1 MCGHWAIETI
11 QSDVSLIHSDTD
23 LIFFFS
29 KKTKAADLS
38 ALSDKHYHQI
48 LDTLFRCALSE
59 KQAYHG
65 SKKTARSTAPAKLA
79 KCAEA
84 LRVVVE
90 SGAGR
95 LKRKTLVAIIDHIT
109 QTLPGPDED
118 PVEPLVHGYTKAL
131 MALLSHPTNV
141 ELLATYEAEGWYDCV
156 DFSLQTIARS
166 IDAGDTDSDPH
177 RSSPAPTAQGTFSMA
192 SSTPRSTAGSSTQR
206 GGNNLEKSRLHDLLN
221 CLLFLISATN
231 APLQKRVKDISSIGI
246 KVLKL
251 PSSGVAAS
259 LQVAFSVINVALDYA
274 QTDDIEHAGSIA
286 VELVP
291 LIGRWWQAKIASKDD
306 ALLNNLQVEMLKAL
320 YGMNMQLEG
329 LIQKRDPTVVASVED
344 LCDTLWSAYTRRDS
358 RSQLQQ
364 DDLSYSA
371 VPRHQKSLATH
382 VFSLRPH
389 NVEAERRWAVVHT
402 LSLME
407 ATLWRASQLAQ
418 PRDEDEQDQ
427 PRKKRR
433 MASGYSR
440 IRQRLLSPDPD
451 VQLAALQ
458 VIPFFVANVRI
469 TETFMVETLSSLA
482 NLAAHKSTNIS
493 VWAMIATA
501 SLAQTEHSH
510 TESLAASWKQLWF
523 IASRNLSI
531 QGTCRAACLLLHMIV
546 SQDLIQFHDISD
558 DVHNIVTA
566 ADVSGP
572 AILVDSSVALMTKL
586 LQLKNHHL
594 PSASFT
600 TCSHVVRWLFL
611 RWDPAD
617 PIFISFYSALIEPID
632 IINLLRAACG
642 VSQMLLTALP
652 QAIVGPLGE
661 AWGLLLERRDVV
673 RYLLLLSN
681 DEQASFEAQKLQCFE
696 ATPTS
701 RAAETSDTYAVRKLI
716 AELLYPR
723 FQELVALCATWNM
736 RGDGSSHI
744 SPEKME
750 SVLGFVTAG
759 FFCLPLLTEAHAQ
772 QTQNLEASL
781 FELLKNT
788 LTAASLSADSRF
800 LYERGLRIVRPYIP
814 GCRERDITSFAKES
828 PQALNFFSKLSD
840 DYEQLER
847 QMSGYDEDAMD
858 LDDEFGSQESHSS
871 TVSKVRE
878 ISRRDTIMLDE
889 NSFHMDTRQRLHLLR
904 ILRDDPG
911 QAGLAPQLFLDSFLE
926 LSDEELLLSKQL
938 GRELLT
944 GEVVIGPDDQK
955 RIIERFGTIMASSK
969 YSSCETAL
977 ALVLDVIEGLMPSW
991 TDKRSSICEEVG
1003 DFYRFFV
1010 KVALPKNLLSD
1021 RIQTILARLLLSL
1034 TMIDEKYPEV
1044 LKLPNTIQSV
1054 LGILEQGSVPVK
1066 FYIGKRLPVIFGR
1079 FVLKMHDDVFAD
1091 SILHNLPTD
1100 PEFPEGIAFRLYVL
1114 AELAQNWPTLL
1125 RRCVYHIFETAGQI
1139 HESAKHASYC
1149 LRNIATSLQLESSR
1163 SLFKLFA
1170 PQLLYTW
1177 LSADSIEN
1185 IPSEIFGYASLEEL
1199 LKHGQSEAAAI
1210 MMMRGHDQELE
1221 ALARHLG
1228 LSPVQLVQKSFSK
1241 VLAFGIAYDFSNRQ
1255 PENAQK
1261 AETRIR
1267 KLMGRESY
1275 LENVHVNFA
1284 DIVAQFFLLIDQE
1297 GPVEQSWS
1305 KDETLVY
1312 AAEAMAE
1319 IKRMGHSEVEL
1330 APNQQPICRAKHLS
1344 RELALLC
1351 SRTEYELS
1359 SLWTPALVVSV
1370 ARTLFNLVHS
1380 ALGPLHTC
1388 SVIRRVRV
1396 LICLAG
1402 SHAWDPYP
1410 LQMLLQTLRPFLV
1423 DPECADDSLGMTEYL
1438 LVHGSKVLTGS
1449 PSFLAGY
1456 ALSTLASLRVFLES
1470 SQASTTQESQF
1481 KETMSKAQKFHSWFS
1496 KYLEQYQS
1504 PLLEQGNQVD
1514 AFRAITYAASHV
1526 RSSGN
1531 AERGTHESNLLLEIL
1546 RDDGKKTQ
1554 LLSETS
1560 RKIALGILCK
1570 DFHLPDSF
1578 RNDAVSSD
1586 EDAIAISTAVWKS
1599 SSQMKAIGDNY
1610 LVWAARIIGRSFSA
1624 SGDINLTLLRESHLT
1639 DYLQRSSDGLSSEQ
1653 GLLNLMRSLTG
1664 DIHCFTAG
1672 IVESSLRTIVSEA
1685 SAQEDNE
1692 LLEACG
1698 RVLSQELWSA
1708 SDWVPYRTPPSDNTP
1723 AEARPDGVV
1732 FSPEA
1737 LEETAWAQ
1745 HVTIHLIQSIPGNI
1759 ILDAMPQVLE
1769 NVPNFA
1775 EAAFPYII
1783 HLVLLAEHG
1792 QRQSA
1797 KKAFSTA
1804 LKEWLKMT
1812 SSKAKDNLSLVIN
1825 LLLFLRTQK
1834 FPGETSIADRSQWL
1848 DVDLSDVASAAAR
1861 CGMHKTALLFVE
1873 SSANEGSRQS
1883 RRSSAVRAQDS
1894 TDVLLDIFENI
1905 DDPDAYYG
1913 LPTSAS
1919 LDNVLARLDYEKNG
1933 SKSLAFRGAQLDS
1946 RIRGKDPAASS
1957 DGRFLVSTLSDLGL
1971 AGLSHSLLQSQQ
1983 SSHHDSASVEN
1994 TFNNAR
2000 RLEIWNIPAPPLTN
2014 SPAAI
2019 LYKAYQG
2026 SYQAVDMNTARQSIY
2041 SGLRS
2046 IMRNAVSHD
2055 TSKASVRHNVAVLAA
2070 LAELDDVLHVADVTE
2085 LDDILASFEARAHWM
2100 KSGRYTDIMQI
2111 LSCRETTLSM
2121 LGHTLPIR
2129 STGTFSKPE
2138 TRLAEVKSML
2148 LSSNIYRYHQATQES
2163 LNIAT
2168 MLNGLISPSSELGLV
2183 IDAAAKLEAANA
2195 LWDHQEMVSS
2205 IRMLQSIEATSDLKK
2220 QTVFVQRSDL
2230 LAKIGHQV
2238 SVAKLEKPDNIRR
2251 NYLQPALKELRGRTD
2266 GQEAGKVYHQF
2277 AMFCDEQL
2285 QNPDGL
2291 EDLARLQ
2298 HLRKGKDDEVVQLKG
2313 LVASAKDSQVK
2324 NRYQVHLAKA
2334 KQWLDLDDQ
2343 ELRRVEQSRSEF
2355 VRLSLENYL
2364 LSLIASDEHNNDA
2377 LRFTALWVERSD
2389 EDMTN
2394 EAVKRYIDKVPTRK
2408 FAALMNQLTSR
2419 LVDQSHQF
2427 QRLLIDLVYRI
2438 CVDHPYHGM
2447 YQIWSGMRSRTNN
2460 KDSTAVSRQRAT
2472 EKVGKKLSQT
2482 QSVSEIWLS
2491 IDKTSKSYHMLA
2503 TERDSSRYKAGQKI
2517 LVKDSSAGLRL
2528 IQDLGR
2534 YRIPPPTM
2542 QIELSANKDYTAIP
2556 YVTKLEDYMS
2566 IASGVSAPKIITL
2579 VGSNGVR
2586 FKQLVKGGSDDLR
2599 QDAIMEQVFAAA
2611 SSVLKL
2617 HRSTQQRNLGIRTY
2631 KVLPLTASSGLIEF
2645 VPNTIPFHEYL
2656 MPAHERYHPKDYK
2669 GSQCR
2674 KEISQVQ
2681 NKSVET
2687 RVATYKKVT
2696 DRFQPVMRYFF
2707 MENFSDPDEWYAKR
2721 TAYTR
2726 TTAAISILGHV
2737 LGLGD
2742 RHGHNIL
2749 LDSVSGEVV
2758 HIDLG
2763 VAFEMGRILPV
2774 PELVPFRLTRDIVD
2788 GMGITKTEGAF
2799 RRCCEFTLDALR
2811 EETYTIMTILDVL
2824 RYDPLYSWSISP
2836 VRMAKLQNPRTDE
2849 GEEGPT
2855 DAEIDAR
2862 KKRGMVN
2869 EPSEADR
2876 ALEVVRKKLSKT
2888 LSVSATVNDLINQAT
2903 DERNLAVLY
2912 SGWAAY
2918 A

>member
-1 MCGHWAIETI
+1 MAPSTRVRGESIEDVRQTI
-11 QSDVSLIHSDTD
+11 DNGNLKDRQAALDD

-38 ALSDKHYHQI
+38 ALNDKHYHQI

-59 KQAYHG
+59 KQSFLGA
-65 SKKTARSTAPAKLA
+65 KKTARASAPAKLA

-84 LRVVVE
+84 LRVVIE
-90 SGAGR
+90 SGASR

-109 QTLPGPDED
+109 QTLPGPDAD
-118 PVEPLVHGYTKAL
+118 LVEPLLQGYIKAL
-131 MALLSHPTNV
+131 MALLSHPANV
-141 ELLATYEAEGWYDCV
+141 ELLATYDAEGWYDCV
-156 DFSLQTIARS
+156 DFSLQTITRY
-166 IDAGDTDSDPH
+166 IDAGDTDSDPY
-177 RSSPAPTAQGTFSMA
+177 RSSPAPTAQTFSMTF
-192 SSTPRSTAGSSTQR
+192 STPRSSAISSQQR
-206 GGNNLEKSRLHDLLN
+206 NTSHMEKSRLHDLLN
-221 CLLFLISATN
+221 CLLSLISAAN

-246 KVLKL
+246 QVLKL

-259 LQVAFSVINVALDYA
+259 LQVAFSVINVALSYA
-274 QTDDIEHAGSIA
+274 QTDDVEYAGSIA
-286 VELVP
+286 AELVP

-320 YGMNMQLEG
+320 YSMHMQLES
-329 LIQKRDPTVVASVED
+329 LVQKNDSTILASVED
-344 LCDTLWSAYTRRDS
+344 LCDLLWSAYTRRDS

-364 DDLSYSA
+364 DDLSYST
-371 VPRHQKSLATH
+371 VPRHQHSLATH
-382 VFSLRPH
+382 VFGLRLH
-389 NVEAERRWAVVHT
+389 NIEAERRWAVVHT

-407 ATLWRASQLAQ
+407 ATLWRASHLTHT
-418 PRDEDEQDQ
+418 RDEDEQDQ

-433 MASGYSR
+433 MASGYTR
-440 IRQRLLSPDPD
+440 LRQRLLSPDLN

-458 VIPFFVANVRI
+458 VVPFFIANVRVAEAF
-469 TETFMVETLSSLA
+469 TVETLSSLV
-482 NLAAHKSTNIS
+482 NLTAHKNANIS

-501 SLAQTEHSH
+501 SIAQTEHAKG
-510 TESLAASWKQLWF
+510 EALAASWKQLWF

-546 SQDLIQFHDISD
+546 SRDLVQFHDISD

-566 ADVSGP
+566 ADVNGP
-572 AILVDSSVALMTKL
+572 AIMVDSSVILMTKL
-586 LQLKNHHL
+586 LQLTNHHL
-594 PSASFT
+594 PSTSFA

-617 PIFISFYSALIEPID
+617 SIFTSFYSTLIEPIE
-632 IINLLRAACG
+632 IINLLRVACG
-642 VSQMLLTALP
+642 VSHMILTCLP
-652 QAIVGPLGE
+652 QSVVGPLGE
-661 AWGLLLERRDVV
+661 AWGLLQERKDII
-673 RYLLLLSN
+673 RYLLLLPDDDKATS
-681 DEQASFEAQKLQCFE
+681 EAQKLQYFE
-696 ATPTS
+696 AAPTS
-701 RAAETSDTYAVRKLI
+701 RAAQTSDTYAVRKLI

-723 FQELVALCATWNM
+723 FQELVALCATWNA

-744 SPEKME
+744 SPEKLE
-750 SVLGFVTAG
+750 SVMGFVTAS
-759 FFCLPLLTEAHAQ
+759 FFCLPLLTEAHVQ

-781 FELLKNT
+781 FDLLKNT
-788 LTAASLSADSRF
+788 LIAASLSADSRF
-800 LYERGLRIVRPYIP
+800 LHERVLRIIRPYIP
-814 GCRERDITSFAKES
+814 SCRECDISSFAKES

-840 DYEQLER
+840 EYQQLEK
-847 QMSGYDEDAMD
+847 QTSGHDEDGMD
-858 LDDEFGSQESHSS
+858 LDDEFGSQESRS
-871 TVSKVRE
+871 TTMTKGLE
-878 ISRRDTIMLDE
+878 ISRRETVMLDA
-889 NSFHMDTRQRLHLLR
+889 NSFHTDTKQRLHLLK
-904 ILRDDPG
+904 ILRDDTG
-911 QAGLAPQLFLDSFLE
+911 QVGLVPQLFLESFLA

-944 GEVVIGPDDQK
+944 GDAVISPDDQK
-955 RIIERFGTIMASSK
+955 LLIERFGTIMASST

-991 TDKRSSICEEVG
+991 TDKRSGICDEVG

-1010 KVALPKNLLSD
+1010 KNALPNNLLSD
-1021 RIQTILARLLLSL
+1021 RIQTVLARLMLSL
-1034 TMIDEKYPEV
+1034 TMIDEKYPEA
-1044 LKLPNTIQSV
+1044 LGIPNTIESV
-1054 LGILEQGSVPVK
+1054 LGILELGSVPVK
-1066 FYIGKRLPVIFGR
+1066 FYIANRLPVVFGR
-1079 FVLKMHDDVFAD
+1079 FVLKAHDDVFAE
-1091 SILHNLPTD
+1091 SILHNLPTEPD
-1100 PEFPEGIAFRLYVL
+1100 FPEGISFRLYVL

-1125 RRCVYHIFETAGQI
+1125 RRCVYHLFETAGQI
-1139 HESAKHASYC
+1139 HDSAKHASYC
-1149 LRNIATSLQLESSR
+1149 LRKIATSLQLESSR
-1163 SLFKLFA
+1163 NLFKLFA

-1177 LSADSIEN
+1177 LSEDSIEN
-1185 IPSEIFGYASLEEL
+1185 IPFEIFGYASLEEL
-1199 LKHGQSEAAAI
+1199 LKHAQSEAAAI
-1210 MMMRGHDQELE
+1210 MMMRGHDQEL
-1221 ALARHLG
+1221 ASLARHLG
-1228 LSPVQLVQKSFSK
+1228 LDPVQLVQRSFSK
-1241 VLAFGIAYDFSNRQ
+1241 VLAFGISYDLSTRQ

-1261 AETRIR
+1261 AESRIR

-1275 LENVHVNFA
+1275 LENVYINFV
-1284 DIVAQFFLLIDQE
+1284 DTIGQFFLLIDQE
-1297 GPVEQSWS
+1297 GPVEHSWS
-1305 KDETLVY
+1305 KDESLVY

-1319 IKRMGHSEVEL
+1319 IKGFGHSEVEL
-1330 APNQQPICRAKHLS
+1330 APNQQPTFKAKHLS

-1351 SRTEYELS
+1351 SRTE
-1359 SLWTPALVVSV
+1359 
-1370 ARTLFNLVHS
+1370 
-1380 ALGPLHTC
+1380 
-1388 SVIRRVRV
+1388 
-1396 LICLAG
+1396 
-1402 SHAWDPYP
+1402 
-1410 LQMLLQTLRPFLV
+1410 
-1423 DPECADDSLGMTEYL
+1423 
-1438 LVHGSKVLTGS
+1438 
-1449 PSFLAGY
+1449 
-1456 ALSTLASLRVFLES
+1456 
-1470 SQASTTQESQF
+1470 
-1481 KETMSKAQKFHSWFS
+1481 
-1496 KYLEQYQS
+1496 
-1504 PLLEQGNQVD
+1504 
-1514 AFRAITYAASHV
+1514 
-1526 RSSGN
+1526 SSGN
-1531 AERGTHESNLLLEIL
+1531 AERDTHESNLLLEIL
-1546 RDDGKKTQ
+1546 RDEGNKNQ

-1570 DFHLPDSF
+1570 DFHVPDSF
-1578 RNDAVSSD
+1578 RSDAVNSD
-1586 EDAIAISTAVWKS
+1586 DDATAISTAVWKS
-1599 SSQMKAIGDNY
+1599 SSQAQYTGDDY
-1610 LVWAARIIGRSFSA
+1610 LVWAARVIGRSFSA
-1624 SGDINLTLLRESHLT
+1624 SGNIDLTLLRESHLT
-1639 DYLQRSSDGLSSEQ
+1639 DYLQRSSGGSSSEQ
-1653 GLLNLMRSLTG
+1653 GLLDLMQSLTG

-1685 SAQEDNE
+1685 AAQEDND

-1698 RVLSQELWSA
+1698 RVLSQELLAA
-1708 SDWVPYRTPPSDNTP
+1708 SDWLPYRTPPSDNSP
-1723 AEARPDGVV
+1723 AEARLDSVV

-1737 LEETAWAQ
+1737 LEDPAWAQ
-1745 HVTIHLIQSIPGNI
+1745 HVTIHLIQSVPGCI

-1769 NVPNFA
+1769 HVQNFA
-1775 EAAFPYII
+1775 EAAFPFIV

-1797 KKAFSTA
+1797 KKSFSAA
-1804 LKEWLKMT
+1804 LREWLKLT
-1812 SSKAKDNLSLVIN
+1812 SSKAKDNLSLIIN
-1825 LLLFLRTQK
+1825 MLLFLRTQK
-1834 FPGETSIADRSQWL
+1834 FPGESSIADRSQWL
-1848 DVDLSDVASAAAR
+1848 DIDLTDVASAAAR

-1873 SSANEGSRQS
+1873 SSANEGARQS

-1919 LDNVLARLDYEKNG
+1919 LENVLARLDYEKNG
-1933 SKSLAFRGAQLDS
+1933 SKSLAFRGAHLDS
-1946 RIRGKDPAASS
+1946 HIRKKDPTATS
-1957 DGRFLVSTLSDLGL
+1957 DGRHLVNTLSNLGL

-1983 SSHHDSASVEN
+1983 NLHPDSTSVDN
-1994 TFNNAR
+1994 MFDNAR

-2014 SPAAI
+2014 NPSAI

-2026 SYQAVDMNTARQSIY
+2026 CYQAVDMNIARQSIY
-2041 SGLRS
+2041 SGLKS
-2046 IMRNAVSHD
+2046 IMENAISRD
-2055 TSKASVRHNVAVLAA
+2055 IRKANVRHNVAVLAA
-2070 LAELDDVLHVADVTE
+2070 LTEMDDILHVADATE
-2085 LDDILASFEARAHWM
+2085 LDDLLASFEARSHWM
-2100 KSGRYTDIMQI
+2100 KSGRYEDVMQI

-2129 STGTFSKPE
+2129 
-2138 TRLAEVKSML
+2138 TRP
-2148 LSSNIYRYHQATQES
+2148 RR
-2163 LNIAT
+2163 
-2168 MLNGLISPSSELGLV
+2168 
-2183 IDAAAKLEAANA
+2183 DAAARLEGANA

-2220 QTVFVQRSDL
+2220 QTVLVQRSDL

-2238 SVAKLEKPDNIRR
+2238 SVAKLEKPDNIQK
-2251 NYLQPALKELRGRTD
+2251 NYLQPALKELRGRID

-2285 QNPDGL
+2285 QNTDSL
-2291 EDLARLQ
+2291 KDLSRLR
-2298 HLRKGKDDEVVQLKG
+2298 HLREGKNDEVVQLKG
-2313 LVASAKDSQVK
+2313 LVASAKESQMR
-2324 NRYQVHLAKA
+2324 NRYQIHLAKA

-2364 LSLIASDEHNNDA
+2364 LSLTASDEHNNDA
-2377 LRFTALWVERSD
+2377 LRFTALWLERSG

-2408 FAALMNQLTSR
+2408 FAALMNQLSSR

-2427 QRLLIDLVYRI
+2427 QRLLIELVYRI
-2438 CVDHPYHGM
+2438 SIDHPYHGM

-2460 KDSTAVSRQRAT
+2460 KDDVAVLRQRAT
-2472 EKVGKKLSQT
+2472 EKVGKKLGQT
-2482 QSVSEIWLS
+2482 PTVSTIWTS

-2503 TERDSSRYKAGQKI
+2503 TERDTSRYKAGQKI
-2517 LVKDSSAGLRL
+2517 AIKESSAGLRL
-2528 IQDLGR
+2528 LQDLTK
-2534 YRIPPPTM
+2534 YQIPPPTM
-2542 QIELSANKDYTAIP
+2542 QIELSADKDYSRIP
-2556 YVTKLEDYMS
+2556 YVTKLEDSMS

-2579 VGSNGVR
+2579 VGSNGKR
-2586 FKQLVKGGSDDLR
+2586 FKQL
-2599 QDAIMEQVFAAA
+2599 VFAAA

-2836 VRMAKLQNPRTDE
+2836 VRMAKLQTPRTDE

-2855 DAEIDAR
+2855 DAEIDSR
-2862 KKRGMVN
+2862 KKRGVVN

>member
-1 MCGHWAIETI
+1 MAPSTRVRGESIEDVRQTI
-11 QSDVSLIHSDTD
+11 DNGSLKDRQAALDD

-38 ALSDKHYHQI
+38 ALNDKHYHQI

-59 KQAYHG
+59 KQSFLGA
-65 SKKTARSTAPAKLA
+65 KKTARANAPAKLA

-84 LRVVVE
+84 LRVVIE
-90 SGAGR
+90 SGASR
-95 LKRKTLVAIIDHIT
+95 LKRKTLLAIIDHIT
-109 QTLPGPDED
+109 QTLPGPDAD
-118 PVEPLVHGYTKAL
+118 LVEPLLQGYIKAL
-131 MALLSHPTNV
+131 MALLSHPANV
-141 ELLATYEAEGWYDCV
+141 ELLATYNAEGWYDCV
-156 DFSLQTIARS
+156 DFSLQTITRY
-166 IDAGDTDSDPH
+166 IDAGDADSDTY
-177 RSSPAPTAQGTFSMA
+177 RSSPAPTAQTFSMTF
-192 SSTPRSTAGSSTQR
+192 STPRSSAISSQQR
-206 GGNNLEKSRLHDLLN
+206 NTSHMEKSRLHDLLN
-221 CLLFLISATN
+221 CLFSLISAAN
-231 APLQKRVKDISSIGI
+231 APLQKRVKEISSIGI
-246 KVLKL
+246 QVLKL

-259 LQVAFSVINVALDYA
+259 LQVAFSVINVALAYA
-274 QTDDIEHAGSIA
+274 QTDDVEYAGSIA
-286 VELVP
+286 AELVP

-320 YGMNMQLEG
+320 YSMHMQLES
-329 LIQKRDPTVVASVED
+329 LVQKNDSTIVASVED
-344 LCDTLWSAYTRRDS
+344 LCDLLWSAYTRRDS

-364 DDLSYSA
+364 DDLSYST
-371 VPRHQKSLATH
+371 VPRHQNSLATH
-382 VFSLRPH
+382 VFGLRLH

-407 ATLWRASQLAQ
+407 ATLWRASHLTQT
-418 PRDEDEQDQ
+418 RDDDEQDQ

-440 IRQRLLSPDPD
+440 LRQRLLSPDLN

-458 VIPFFVANVRI
+458 VVPFFVANVRV
-469 TETFMVETLSSLA
+469 TEAFTVETLSSLV
-482 NLAAHKSTNIS
+482 NLTAHKNANIS
-493 VWAMIATA
+493 VWAMVATA
-501 SLAQTEHSH
+501 SFAQTEHAQGG
-510 TESLAASWKQLWF
+510 SLAASWKQLWF

-546 SQDLIQFHDISD
+546 SRDLVQFHDISD

-566 ADVSGP
+566 ADVNGP
-572 AILVDSSVALMTKL
+572 AIMVDSSVILMTKL
-586 LQLKNHHL
+586 LQLTNHHL
-594 PSASFT
+594 PSTSFA

-617 PIFISFYSALIEPID
+617 SIFTSFYSTLVEPID
-632 IINLLRAACG
+632 IVNLLRAACG
-642 VSQMLLTALP
+642 VPHMILTCLP
-652 QAIVGPLGE
+652 QSIVGPLGE
-661 AWGLLLERRDVV
+661 AWGLLQERRDII
-673 RYLLLLSN
+673 RYLLLLS
-681 DEQASFEAQKLQCFE
+681 DDDKAIFEAQKLQYFE
-696 ATPTS
+696 AAPTS
-701 RAAETSDTYAVRKLI
+701 RATQTSDTYAVRKLI

-723 FQELVALCATWNM
+723 LQELVALCATWNA

-744 SPEKME
+744 SPEKLE
-750 SVLGFVTAG
+750 SVLGFVTTG
-759 FFCLPLLTEAHAQ
+759 FFCLPLLTEAHVQ
-772 QTQNLEASL
+772 QTQNLEVSL

-788 LTAASLSADSRF
+788 LIAASLSADSRF
-800 LYERGLRIVRPYIP
+800 LHERVLRIIRPYIP
-814 GCRERDITSFAKES
+814 SCRECDISNFARES
-828 PQALNFFSKLSD
+828 PQALSFFSKLSD
-840 DYEQLER
+840 EYQQLEK
-847 QMSGYDEDAMD
+847 QTSGHDEDGMD
-858 LDDEFGSQESHSS
+858 LDDEFGSQESRS
-871 TVSKVRE
+871 TTMTKGLE
-878 ISRRDTIMLDE
+878 ISRRETVMLDA
-889 NSFHMDTRQRLHLLR
+889 NSFHTDTRQRLYLLK

-911 QAGLAPQLFLDSFLE
+911 QVGLVPQLFLDSFLA

-944 GEVVIGPDDQK
+944 GDAVISPDDQK
-955 RIIERFGTIMASSK
+955 LLIERFGTIMASST

-991 TDKRSSICEEVG
+991 TDKRSGICDEVG

-1010 KVALPKNLLSD
+1010 KSALPHNLLSD
-1021 RIQTILARLLLSL
+1021 RIQTSLARLLLSL
-1034 TMIDEKYPEV
+1034 TMIDEKYPEA
-1044 LKLPNTIQSV
+1044 LGLPNTIESV
-1054 LGILEQGSVPVK
+1054 LGILELGSVPVK
-1066 FYIGKRLPVIFGR
+1066 FYIAKRLPVVFGR
-1079 FVLKMHDDVFAD
+1079 FVLKAHDDVFAE
-1091 SILHNLPTD
+1091 SILHNLPTEPD
-1100 PEFPEGIAFRLYVL
+1100 FSEGISFRLYVL

-1139 HESAKHASYC
+1139 HESAKHATYC
-1149 LRNIATSLQLESSR
+1149 LRKIATSLQLESSR
-1163 SLFKLFA
+1163 NLFKLFA

-1177 LSADSIEN
+1177 LSEDSIES
-1185 IPSEIFGYASLEEL
+1185 IPFEIFGYASLEEL

-1210 MMMRGHDQELE
+1210 MMMRGHDQEL
-1221 ALARHLG
+1221 ASLSRHLG
-1228 LSPVQLVQKSFSK
+1228 LDPVQLVQRSFSK
-1241 VLAFGIAYDFSNRQ
+1241 VLAFGISYDLSTRQ

-1261 AETRIR
+1261 AESRIR

-1275 LENVHVNFA
+1275 LENVYINFA
-1284 DIVAQFFLLIDQE
+1284 EIIAQFFLLIDQE
-1297 GPVEQSWS
+1297 GPVEHSWS
-1305 KDETLVY
+1305 KDESLVY

-1319 IKRMGHSEVEL
+1319 IQGFGHSEVEL
-1330 APNQQPICRAKHLS
+1330 APQPAAHIQSQALEQRIGASLQQ
-1344 RELALLC
+1344 
-1351 SRTEYELS
+1351 
-1359 SLWTPALVVSV
+1359 
-1370 ARTLFNLVHS
+1370 N
-1380 ALGPLHTC
+1380 
-1388 SVIRRVRV
+1388 RVRTIDAMDTCACRFSRKNSV
-1396 LICLAG
+1396 QLGAFSTWSLTHLFCNQKI
-1402 SHAWDPYP
+1402 
-1410 LQMLLQTLRPFLV
+1410 
-1423 DPECADDSLGMTEYL
+1423 DPECADDSLGMTQYL
-1438 LVHGSKVLTGS
+1438 LVNGLQALTES

-1481 KETMSKAQKFHSWFS
+1481 KATMSKAQKFHSWFT

-1504 PLLEQGNQVD
+1504 PLLEHGQQTD
-1514 AFRAITYAASHV
+1514 AFKAITYAAAHV

-1531 AERGTHESNLLLEIL
+1531 AERDTHESNLLLEIL
-1546 RDDGKKTQ
+1546 RDEGNKTQ

-1570 DFHLPDSF
+1570 DFHVPDSF
-1578 RNDAVSSD
+1578 RSDAVNSD
-1586 EDAIAISTAVWKS
+1586 DDATAISTAVWKS
-1599 SSQMKAIGDNY
+1599 SSQAQYTGDDY
-1610 LVWAARIIGRSFSA
+1610 LVWAARVVGRSFSA
-1624 SGDINLTLLRESHLT
+1624 SGNIDLTLLRESRLT
-1639 DYLQRSSDGLSSEQ
+1639 EYLQRSSGGSSSEQ
-1653 GLLNLMRSLTG
+1653 GLLDLMQSLTG

-1672 IVESSLRTIVSEA
+1672 IVESSLRAIVSEA
-1685 SAQEDNE
+1685 AAQEDND

-1698 RVLSQELWSA
+1698 RVLSQELLSA
-1708 SDWVPYRTPPSDNTP
+1708 SDWLPYRTPPSDNSP
-1723 AEARPDGVV
+1723 AEARLDSVV

-1737 LEETAWAQ
+1737 LEDPAWAQ
-1745 HVTIHLIQSIPGNI
+1745 HVTIHLIQSVPGSI

-1769 NVPNFA
+1769 HVQNFA
-1775 EAAFPYII
+1775 EAAFPFIV

-1797 KKAFSTA
+1797 KKSFSAA
-1804 LKEWLKMT
+1804 LREWLKLT
-1812 SSKAKDNLSLVIN
+1812 SSKVKDNLSLIIN
-1825 LLLFLRTQK
+1825 MLLFLRTQK
-1834 FPGETSIADRSQWL
+1834 FPGESSIADRSQWL
-1848 DVDLSDVASAAAR
+1848 DIELTDVASAAAR

-1946 RIRGKDPAASS
+1946 HIRKKDPTATS
-1957 DGRFLVSTLSDLGL
+1957 DGRHLVSTLSNLGL

-1983 SSHHDSASVEN
+1983 NLHPDSTSVDN
-1994 TFNNAR
+1994 TFDNAR

-2014 SPAAI
+2014 NPSAI

-2026 SYQAVDMNTARQSIY
+2026 CYQAADMNIARQSIY
-2041 SGLRS
+2041 SGLKS
-2046 IMRNAVSHD
+2046 IMRNAISRD
-2055 TSKASVRHNVAVLAA
+2055 IRKTNVRHNVAVLAA
-2070 LAELDDVLHVADVTE
+2070 LTEMDDILHVADATE
-2085 LDDILASFEARAHWM
+2085 LDDLLASFEARSHWM
-2100 KSGRYTDIMQI
+2100 KSGRYEDVMQV

-2129 STGTFSKPE
+2129 SVGTFSKPE

-2148 LSSNIYRYHQATQES
+2148 LSSNIYRFHRATQES

-2168 MLNGLISPSSELGLV
+2168 MLSGLISPSSELGLV

-2195 LWDHQEMVSS
+2195 LWDHEEMVSS

-2220 QTVFVQRSDL
+2220 QTVLVQRSDL

-2238 SVAKLEKPDNIRR
+2238 SVAKLEKPDNIQR
-2251 NYLQPALKELRGRTD
+2251 NYLQPALKELRGRID

-2277 AMFCDEQL
+2277 AIFCDEQL
-2285 QNPDGL
+2285 QNADSL
-2291 EDLARLQ
+2291 QDLARLR
-2298 HLRKGKDDEVVQLKG
+2298 HLREGKNDEVVQLKG
-2313 LVASAKDSQVK
+2313 LVASAKESQVR
-2324 NRYQVHLAKA
+2324 NRYQIHLAKA

-2364 LSLIASDEHNNDA
+2364 LSLTASDEHNNDA
-2377 LRFTALWVERSD
+2377 LRFTALWLERSG

-2408 FAALMNQLTSR
+2408 FAALMNQLSSR

-2427 QRLLIDLVYRI
+2427 QRLLIELVYRI
-2438 CVDHPYHGM
+2438 CIDHPYHGM

-2460 KDSTAVSRQRAT
+2460 KDDVAVLRQRAT
-2472 EKVGKKLSQT
+2472 EKVGKKLGQT
-2482 QSVSEIWLS
+2482 PTVSTIWTS

-2517 LVKDSSAGLRL
+2517 AIKESSAGLRL
-2528 IQDLGR
+2528 LQDLTK
-2534 YRIPPPTM
+2534 YQIPPPTM
-2542 QIELSANKDYTAIP
+2542 QIELSADKDYSRVP
-2556 YVTKLEDYMS
+2556 YVTKLEDSMS
-2566 IASGVSAPKIITL
+2566 IASG
-2579 VGSNGVR
+2579 
-2586 FKQLVKGGSDDLR
+2586 
-2599 QDAIMEQVFAAA
+2599 VFAAA

-2749 LDSVSGEVV
+2749 LDSVTGEVV

-2836 VRMAKLQNPRTDE
+2836 VRMAKLQTPRTDE

-2855 DAEIDAR
+2855 DAEIDSR
-2862 KKRGMVN
+2862 KKRGVVN

>member
-1 MCGHWAIETI
+1 ML
-11 QSDVSLIHSDTD
+11 QSDASLIVGDID

-38 ALSDKHYHQI
+38 ALNDKHYHQI

-59 KQAYHG
+59 KQAFYS
-65 SKKTARSTAPAKLA
+65 SKKTARGTAPAKLA

-84 LRVVVE
+84 LRVVIE
-90 SGAGR
+90 AGASR

-109 QTLPGPDED
+109 QTLPGPDAEL
-118 PVEPLVHGYTKAL
+118 VEPLLQGYIKAL
-131 MALLSHPTNV
+131 MALLSHPTSV
-141 ELLATYEAEGWYDCV
+141 ELLATYDAEGWYDCV
-156 DFSLQTIARS
+156 DFSLQTIARY
-166 IDAGDTDSDPH
+166 IDAGDTDSDPY
-177 RSSPAPTAQGTFSMA
+177 RSSPAPTAQTFSMTF
-192 SSTPRSTAGSSTQR
+192 STPRSTAGSSTQR
-206 GGNNLEKSRLHDLLN
+206 SGNHLEKSRLHDLLN
-221 CLLFLISATN
+221 CLLSLISAAN
-231 APLQKRVKDISSIGI
+231 APLQKRVKDISSVGI
-246 KVLKL
+246 QVLKL
-251 PSSGVAAS
+251 PSSGVATS
-259 LQVAFSVINVALDYA
+259 LQVAFSIINVALNYA
-274 QTDDIEHAGSIA
+274 QTDDVEQAESMV

-291 LIGRWWQAKIASKDD
+291 LIGHWWQAKIASKDD

-320 YGMNMQLEG
+320 YTMHMQLEG
-329 LIQKRDPTVVASVED
+329 LVQKNDPTIVASVED
-344 LCDTLWSAYTRRDS
+344 LCDLLWSAYARRDS
-358 RSQLQQ
+358 RSRLQQ

-371 VPRHQKSLATH
+371 VPRHQKSLVTH
-382 VFSLRPH
+382 VFGIRPH

-418 PRDEDEQDQ
+418 PRDDDEQDR

-440 IRQRLLSPDPD
+440 LRQRLLSPDLN

-458 VIPFFVANVRI
+458 VIPFFVADVRI
-469 TETFMVETLSSLA
+469 TEAFTIETLLLLA
-482 NLAAHKSTNIS
+482 NLTAHKNANIS

-501 SLAQTEHSH
+501 SLARTGHAQTK
-510 TESLAASWKQLWF
+510 SLVASWKQLWF

-546 SQDLIQFHDISD
+546 SQELIQFHDVSD
-558 DVHNIVTA
+558 DVHNIITA

-586 LQLKNHHL
+586 LKLRNHHL

-617 PIFISFYSALIEPID
+617 TIFISFYSALVEPID
-632 IINLLRAACG
+632 VIDLLRAACG
-642 VSQMLLTALP
+642 VSQMTLTGLP

-673 RYLLLLSN
+673 RYLLLLPD
-681 DEQASFEAQKLQCFE
+681 DEQSGFESQKLQHFE
-696 ATPTS
+696 TAPTS

-723 FQELVALCATWNM
+723 FQELVALCATWNV
-736 RGDGSSHI
+736 RNDGSSHI
-744 SPEKME
+744 SPEKMD
-750 SVLGFVTAG
+750 SVLGFVTAS
-759 FFCLPLLTEAHAQ
+759 FFCLPLLTEAHVQ

-781 FELLKNT
+781 FELLKNA
-788 LTAASLSADSRF
+788 LSAISLSTDNRF
-800 LYERGLRIVRPYIP
+800 LYERVLRIIRPYIP
-814 GCRERDITSFAKES
+814 SCRERDFSSFAKES
-828 PQALNFFSKLSD
+828 PQVLNFLSKLSD
-840 DYEQLER
+840 EYQQFES
-847 QMSGYDEDAMD
+847 QMSGHGEDGMD
-858 LDDEFGSQESHSS
+858 LDDEFGSQESHS
-871 TVSKVRE
+871 TTMSKVRE
-878 ISRRDTIMLDE
+878 ISRRETIMMDA
-889 NSFHMDTRQRLHLLR
+889 NSFHVDTKQRLYLLKV
-904 ILRDDPG
+904 LRDDPG
-911 QAGLAPQLFLDSFLE
+911 QVGLAPQLFLESFLE

-944 GEVVIGPDDQK
+944 GEVVISPDDQT
-955 RIIERFGTIMASSK
+955 RIIERFGAIMSSST

-991 TDKRSSICEEVG
+991 TDKRSGICEEVG

-1010 KVALPKNLLSD
+1010 KNALPNNLLSD
-1021 RIQTILARLLLSL
+1021 RIQAVLARLLLSL
-1034 TMIDEKYPEV
+1034 TMIDEKYPEALGV
-1044 LKLPNTIQSV
+1044 PNTIQSV
-1054 LGILEQGSVPVK
+1054 LSILELGSVPVK

-1079 FVLKMHDDVFAD
+1079 FVLKAHDDVFAD
-1091 SILHNLPTD
+1091 SILDNLPTE
-1100 PEFPEGIAFRLYVL
+1100 PEFLEGIAFRLYVL
-1114 AELAQNWPTLL
+1114 AELAQSWPTLL

-1149 LRNIATSLQLESSR
+1149 LRRIATSLQLESSR

-1185 IPSEIFGYASLEEL
+1185 IPSEIFGYTSLEEL

-1210 MMMRGHDQELE
+1210 MMMRGHGQELE

-1228 LSPVQLVQKSFSK
+1228 LGTVQLVQNSFSK
-1241 VLAFGIAYDFSNRQ
+1241 VLAFGISFDFGTRQ
-1255 PENAQK
+1255 PENSQK
-1261 AETRIR
+1261 AEARIR
-1267 KLMGRESY
+1267 KLMGKESY
-1275 LENVHVNFA
+1275 LENVYINFA
-1284 DIVAQFFLLIDQE
+1284 EIIAQFFLLIDQE
-1297 GPVEQSWS
+1297 GPVEHSWS
-1305 KDETLVY
+1305 KDESLVY
-1312 AAEAMAE
+1312 AAEAMVE
-1319 IKRMGHSEVEL
+1319 IKSLCHSDVEL
-1330 APNQQPICRAKHLS
+1330 APNQQPTCRAKHLG

-1351 SRTEYELS
+1351 SRTEYELAT
-1359 SLWTPALVVSV
+1359 LWTPALVVSV
-1370 ARTLFNLVHS
+1370 ARTLFNLIHP

-1402 SHAWDPYP
+1402 THAWDPYP

-1438 LVHGSKVLTGS
+1438 LRHGSLALTES

-1481 KETMSKAQKFHSWFS
+1481 KATMSKAQKFHSWFT
-1496 KYLEQYQS
+1496 KYLEQYRS
-1504 PLLEQGNQVD
+1504 PLLERRQQVD
-1514 AFRAITYAASHV
+1514 AFKAITYAASHV

-1546 RDDGKKTQ
+1546 RDDGNRSP
-1554 LLSETS
+1554 LLGETS

-1578 RNDAVSSD
+1578 RGDAVNSD

-1599 SSQMKAIGDNY
+1599 SSQVQAIGDNY
-1610 LVWAARIIGRSFSA
+1610 LVWAARVIGRSFLA
-1624 SGDINLTLLRESHLT
+1624 SGDIDLTLLRESNLT
-1639 DYLQRSSDGLSSEQ
+1639 DYLQRSSCGDSSEQ
-1653 GLLNLMRSLTG
+1653 GLLNLMQSLTG

-1672 IVESSLRTIVSEA
+1672 VVESSLRTIVSEA
-1685 SAQEDNE
+1685 AAQEDND
-1692 LLEACG
+1692 LLEACS
-1698 RVLSQELWSA
+1698 RVLSQELMAA
-1708 SDWVPYRTPPSDNTP
+1708 SDWLPYRTPPSDNSP
-1723 AEARPDGVV
+1723 VEARPDSVV

-1737 LEETAWAQ
+1737 LEDPAWARY
-1745 HVTIHLIQSIPGNI
+1745 VTIHLIQTIPGSI

-1769 NVPNFA
+1769 QVLDFA

-1797 KKAFSTA
+1797 KKAFSAA

-1812 SSKAKDNLSLVIN
+1812 SSKVKDNLSLIIN
-1825 LLLFLRTQK
+1825 TLLFLKTQRY
-1834 FPGETSIADRSQWL
+1834 PGETSIADRSQWL
-1848 DVDLSDVASAAAR
+1848 DIDLSDVASAAAR
-1861 CGMHKTALLFVE
+1861 CGMHKAALLFVE

-1883 RRSSAVRAQDS
+1883 RRSSAVRTQDS

-1946 RIRGKDPAASS
+1946 HIREKDPTASS
-1957 DGRFLVSTLSDLGL
+1957 DGRFLVSTLSNLGL

-1983 SSHHDSASVEN
+1983 DSHPDSISVEN

-2000 RLEIWNIPAPPLTN
+2000 RLEIWNIPAPPLTDN
-2014 SPAAI
+2014 PAAI

-2026 SYQAVDMNTARQSIY
+2026 SHQAADMKTVRQSIY
-2041 SGLRS
+2041 GGLRS
-2046 IMRNAVSHD
+2046 VMRNAVSHD
-2055 TSKASVRHNVAVLAA
+2055 ISKATVRHNVAILAA
-2070 LAELDDVLHVADVTE
+2070 LTELDDVLHVADVAE
-2085 LDDILASFEARAHWM
+2085 LDDILASFEARSQWM
-2100 KSGRYTDIMQI
+2100 KSGRYTDVMQI

-2129 STGTFSKPE
+2129 SVGTFNKPE

-2148 LSSNIYRYHQATQES
+2148 LSSNVYRFHQATQES

-2168 MLNGLISPSSELGLV
+2168 MLNGLVSPSSELGLV
-2183 IDAAAKLEAANA
+2183 IDAAAKSEAASA

-2220 QTVFVQRSDL
+2220 QTVLVQRSDL

-2298 HLRKGKDDEVVQLKG
+2298 HLRKGKDEEVVQLKG
-2313 LVASAKDSQVK
+2313 LVASAKESQVR
-2324 NRYQVHLAKA
+2324 NRYQVHLTKA

-2364 LSLIASDEHNNDA
+2364 LSLTASDEHNNDA
-2377 LRFTALWVERSD
+2377 LRFTALWVERSE

-2447 YQIWSGMRSRTNN
+2447 YQIWSGMRSRTNA
-2460 KDSTAVSRQRAT
+2460 KDGTAVSRQRAT
-2472 EKVGKKLSQT
+2472 ERVGKKLSQT
-2482 QSVSEIWLS
+2482 QSVSTIWTS

-2503 TERDSSRYKAGQKI
+2503 TERDPSRYKAGQKI
-2517 LVKDSSAGLRL
+2517 AIKDSGAGLRL
-2528 IQDLGR
+2528 LQDLAK
-2534 YRIPPPTM
+2534 YQIPPPTM
-2542 QIELSANKDYTAIP
+2542 QIELSANKDYSRIP
-2556 YVTKLEDYMS
+2556 HVTKLEDSMS

-2579 VGSNGVR
+2579 VGSNGER

-2788 GMGITKTEGAF
+2788 GMGITKTEGTF

-2849 GEEGPT
+2849 GEEGPA

-2862 KKRGMVN
+2862 RKRGMVN